1 MLSQAKRVRVGDSR
15 AAAAPTAPFSTPEVD
30 RRGTSRERR
39 NRDAMSQFLGS
50 HQSKLDAKNRVS
62 IPAPFRNALRL
73 VPGSATPE
81 TTSLVLRPSHG
92 SDCIEVWPTTV
103 FHALEAALSRYDPL
117 SESYDDFAI
126 ALYGDAFPAEADKEG
141 RIVLSDDLKAHAHLT
156 DSVTF
161 IGLGRTFQIW
171 RPELALVRR
180 TRARDWAREQGMN
193 KPPPE
198 ARP

>member
-1 MLSQAKRVRVGDSR
+1 
-15 AAAAPTAPFSTPEVD
+15 
-30 RRGTSRERR
+30 
-39 NRDAMSQFLGS
+39 MSQFLGT
-50 HQSKLDAKNRVS
+50 HQSRLDAKSRVS

-73 VPGSATPE
+73 SPASATPE
-81 TTSLVLRPSHG
+81 TASFVLRPSHG
-92 SDCIEVWPTTV
+92 HDCIEVWPTTV
-103 FHALEAALSRYDPL
+103 FHALETTLSRYDPL
-117 SESYDDFAI
+117 SESYDELAI

-171 RPELALVRR
+171 QPELAR
-180 TRARDWAREQGMN
+180 TRLTQAREWARSKGMTAQAAV
-193 KPPPE
+193 PAAAE